1 MAFTDDAN
9 VIAGVNDQ
17 NPTISER
24 VYKITKTWKHV
35 IKLHGFNVDSDYQ
48 RIETLPAIYFT
59 SLYGTLNNDH

>member
-17 NPTISER
+17 NPTISEI

-35 IKLHGFNVDSDYQ
+35 IKLHGFNGDSGYQ
-48 RIETLPAIYFT
+48 RIETFPVICFT
-59 SLYGTLNNDH
+59 SLYLEK